1 MKVDPVLPSH
11 LTELEIRRLYRGVFY
26 HIHMKRGNHYALKVN
41 HQEVKGRVI
50 PLLKDMQEVL
60 VEVTYTDESKED
72 ELCQK

>member
-1 MKVDPVLPSH
+1 
-11 LTELEIRRLYRGVFY
+11 
-26 HIHMKRGNHYALKVN
+26 MKRGNHYALKVN

-50 PLLKDMQEVL
+50 PLLKDTQEVL